1 MIKIEAPTLQE
12 AYSQAAAQLSC
23 SVIDL
28 EINILQNGSNGF
40 LGMFKKNAII
50 EATRKGSKPL
60 KEVHESKEQHILKKQ
75 TPLQKEETSVA
86 QRTDVTSSSA
96 SQEDS
101 RRNDRNKRNKNR
113 RNKQKQKEF
122 NKAEETPVVEEK
134 KAQPIVKSKP
144 TISNEAKTEPRPPRS
159 ERPPFAATEASVHY
173 EKRMVDDVLDEVR
186 KHVTHLFQ
194 YSCFTLETPVVS
206 KYNDDTI
213 LIEFA
218 GEDAALLIG
227 KEGYRYKALSYL
239 LYNWINLKYGL
250 NIRLEIAEFLKNQE
264 EMIEKYLAPVIERIR
279 INGRGQ
285 TKILDGVLIKIALES
300 LRDIFPE
307 KYVGIKS
314 GREGGKFIVVN
325 DFNRKNA

>member
-1 MIKIEAPTLQE
+1 MIKVEAPTLQE
-12 AYSQAAAQLSC
+12 AYSKAASELSC

-28 EINILQNGSNGF
+28 EITILQNGSNGF

-50 EATRKGSKPL
+50 EASRKGSKA
-60 KEVHESKEQHILKKQ
+60 SKEERE
-75 TPLQKEETSVA
+75 PKEHKTSFNDKRENTGVSQGNKSSDVA
-86 QRTDVTSSSA
+86 GTMD
-96 SQEDS
+96 DS
-101 RRNDRNKRNKNR
+101 RQQDRHKRNKNR
-113 RNKQKQKEF
+113 RNKHKQKEVLQQ
-122 NKAEETPVVEEK
+122 AGETSIIEEK
-134 KAQPIVKSKP
+134 KVAPIIQPKAPVMHKKVEPHTSKSEP
-144 TISNEAKTEPRPPRS
+144 IEAGTP
-159 ERPPFAATEASVHY
+159 HH
-173 EKRMVDDVLDEVR
+173 EKRNVDDVLEHVR
-186 KHVTHLFQ
+186 KQVVNLFQ
-194 YSCFTLETPVVS
+194 YSCFTLDTPQVS
-206 KYNDDTI
+206 KYDDETI
-213 LIEFA
+213 LIEFS

-279 INGRGQ
+279 TNGRGQ

-300 LRDIFPE
+300 LRGTFPE

-314 GREGGKFIVVN
+314 GKEGGKFIVVN

>member
-1 MIKIEAPTLQE
+1 MIKVEAPSLQE
-12 AYSQAAAQLSC
+12 AYSKAAAELSC

-28 EINILQNGSNGF
+28 EITILQNGSGGF

-50 EATRKGSKPL
+50 EVYRKGTKPVQREVTEK
-60 KEVHESKEQHILKKQ
+60 KEFESAPKPSVTQPNS
-75 TPLQKEETSVA
+75 TGGSEEKRS
-86 QRTDVTSSSA
+86 
-96 SQEDS
+96 EK
-101 RRNDRNKRNKNR
+101 NKRNRNR
-113 RNKQKQKEF
+113 RNKSKNRELTKEEGAPQ
-122 NKAEETPVVEEK
+122 KAEQHVTKEVPAQRIDK
-134 KAQPIVKSKP
+134 KEMPKAAPR
-144 TISNEAKTEPRPPRS
+144 EPRH
-159 ERPPFAATEASVHY
+159 TVVASPV
-173 EKRMVDDVLDEVR
+173 EQTPKREVNEVVDEVR
-186 KHVTHLFQ
+186 ANVCNLFQ
-194 YSCFTLETPVVS
+194 YSCFSLDVPTVS
-206 KYNDDTI
+206 KYDNDTI
-213 LIEFA
+213 LIEFS

-264 EMIEKYLAPVIERIR
+264 EMIEKYLVPVIERIR
-279 INGRGQ
+279 TSGRGQ

-300 LRDIFPE
+300 LRGAFPE